1 MSVPL
6 FILYGSA
13 TGNSEHIAKDLAE
26 KYSKKENKPDFV
38 SKIHCHEL
46 NSFKSKCQK
55 MWEVE
60 PENNLKYPI
69 IVVCST
75 TGNGDSPE
83 NCGRFIRYIKRKNT
97 VDAMPFRHCVY
108 AVLGL
113 GDTNYDQFCQSG
125 KVIDSKMKLLGGTRA
140 KTIGMADEGTG
151 LEQVVEPWTHSVMED
166 LRIAVLGSAMAPPQ
180 DLSNDKKEEMKED
193 VSTPASV
200 APESAPKSTSTA
212 TSPPPSTTSPP
223 PSSKSATSDT
233 TSSPGMA
240 ALHAIASTQNITTP
254 FAPVS
259 MNQLPK
265 MGASLSSCELLDPTA
280 MEKLSLEGSN
290 NAHLPEE
297 HMTISSHTSSC
308 QYNVTAPYES
318 TILAAK
324 YVTNTPIEPVQNA
337 AKILLA
343 DSTKISEAAQCL
355 DAGFDVRNGGI
366 AATKRVVHME
376 LSLPDDFSLQYT
388 PGDSIAILVHNDATA
403 IDVVLEMLLK
413 KHNIQPDQPV
423 LLNQTDQSTIRE
435 VISRDIDICSVVK
448 KRALYALAQ
457 HCADPMEAD
466 ALQLLS
472 SKTDAG
478 EKLYQSFIEDQ
489 VMNVADVLLA
499 FPSCAPPLEALVGI
513 LPAIAPRYYSV
524 SSSPLV
530 HPSSVTVA
538 FSVVDYVTKEGCT
551 AEFRQTFPQFSK
563 RRKRGVA
570 TRYLETIL
578 APFLDHTNDA
588 NYTAPTVRIF
598 PKPTQEFRLP
608 VDPKIPLIFIG
619 PGTGVAPFIGF
630 LAHRSAQIKKD
641 AELVTEASQGT
652 WRGGYVLEEGDIPV
666 TSKVDSDVSMAADY
680 RRKQGTGSVDLF
692 FGCRHRDHDWLFRG
706 EMEGHVND
714 GILTH
719 LHTAFSREQQRS
731 DRGKLYVQD
740 RLKEEGERIA
750 KLILQESASVFICG
764 DGNAMAKDVQ
774 QAFLDLFVQFGDNIK
789 SVEEAEAFLSSM
801 KTSRKFLLDIWS

>member
-55 MWEVE
+55 IWEVE

-75 TGNGDSPE
+75 TGNGDAPE
-83 NCGRFIRYIKRKNT
+83 NSGRFIRYIKRKNT

-166 LRIAVLGSAMAPPQ
+166 MRIAVFGSAMGPPQ
-180 DLSNDKKEEMKED
+180 DHSNNNKGEMKED
-193 VSTPASV
+193 VSTPTSV
-200 APESAPKSTSTA
+200 ATSTA
-212 TSPPPSTTSPP
+212 MSPPSPRSKLSTSNT
-223 PSSKSATSDT
+223 A
-233 TSSPGMA
+233 SSPGMA
-240 ALHAIASTQNITTP
+240 ALQAIASTQNISTP

-259 MNQLPK
+259 INQLPK

-280 MEKLSLEGSN
+280 LEKLSLESSNN

-297 HMTISSHTSSC
+297 HMTISSYTSSC

-324 YVTNTPIEPVQNA
+324 YVTNTPIEPAQNA

-343 DSTKISEAAQCL
+343 DSTKINEAAQCL
-355 DAGFDVRNGGI
+355 DAGFDVQNGGI

-388 PGDSIAILVHNDATA
+388 PGDSIAILVHNDAAA

-413 KHNIQPDQPV
+413 KHNIRPDQPV

-448 KRALYALAQ
+448 KRTLYALAQ

-478 EKLYQSFIEDQ
+478 EKLYRTFIEDQ

-551 AEFRQTFPQFSK
+551 AEFRQAFPQFSQ

-578 APFLDHTNDA
+578 APFLVDTNEA

-608 VDPKIPLIFIG
+608 VDPKIPLILIG

-692 FGCRHRDHDWLFRG
+692 FGCRHRDHDWLFRD

-731 DRGKLYVQD
+731 DGGKVYVQD
-740 RLKEEGERIA
+740 RLIEEGERIA
-750 KLILQESASVFICG
+750 KLILQASASVFICG

-774 QAFLDLFVQFGDNIK
+774 QAFLDLFVKFGDDIK
-789 SVEEAEAFLSSM
+789 SVEEAEAFLASM
-801 KTSRKFLLDIWS
+801 KASRKFLLDIWS